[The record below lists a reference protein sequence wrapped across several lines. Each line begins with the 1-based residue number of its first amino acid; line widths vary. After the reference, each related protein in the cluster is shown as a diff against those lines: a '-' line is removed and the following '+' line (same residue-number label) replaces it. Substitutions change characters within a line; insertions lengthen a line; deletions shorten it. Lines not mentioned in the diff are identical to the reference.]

1 MLFRRILL
9 IHARHATRYLLRNY
23 ILGELPD
30 LRISD
35 VDDIVAANS
44 LIQSER
50 FDVIIVSSQ
59 FDCRELR
66 TVGDDLPIIILSEKD
81 SDVVQNDKPDNG
93 FYRVVELRKRPMDI
107 IYNINVVCNP
117 RQRRKAPR
125 YHIPDTQ
132 VLIHNYSLSVRGTVI
147 NISTGGVLVDLTI
160 DDDSWILEGA
170 LFITLKFTEHE
181 GCSEISELNCKLL
194 RMEIL
199 NWKENYKPNHLQAT
213 LVFVNLS
220 DHSLEKLSNC
230 IERGKV
236 DIYTDHEWSNGG

>member
-35 VDDIVAANS
+35 VDGIGAANG

-59 FDCRELR
+59 FDCRDLR
-66 TVGDDLPIIILSEKD
+66 NYGDDQSIIVLSEKD
-81 SDVVQNDKPDNG
+81 SDVVQNDKPTNG

-107 IYNINVVCNP
+107 IDNINVACNP
-117 RQRRKAPR
+117 RQRRKSPR

-132 VLIHNYSLSVRGTVI
+132 AQIQSGNQSFRGTVV

-160 DDDSWILEGA
+160 DNDAWILRGA
-170 LFITLKFTEHE
+170 LFITLKFNEHE
-181 GCSEISELNCKLL
+181 GCSEVSELKCKLL

-199 NWKENYKPNHLQAT
+199 KWEENYTPTHMHVT
-213 LVFVNLS
+213 LVFVDLS
-220 DHSLEKLSNC
+220 NHSIETLSNC
-230 IERGKV
+230 IERGKLDV
-236 DIYTDHEWSNGG
+236 YSNHEWSDGR